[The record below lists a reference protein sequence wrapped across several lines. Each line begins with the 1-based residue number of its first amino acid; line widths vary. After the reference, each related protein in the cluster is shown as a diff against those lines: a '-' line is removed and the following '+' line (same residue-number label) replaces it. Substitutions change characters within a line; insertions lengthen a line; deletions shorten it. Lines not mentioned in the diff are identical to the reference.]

1 MTTIASH
8 LVDGTWEDGDSTV
21 DVTNPADGSVVGRL
35 AWGDAK
41 TAQRAADAAARAFA
55 DWADLPPRRRADI
68 LLEASRLIAER
79 ADADRRHAGPRG
91 RQASP

>member
-8 LVDGTWEDGDSTV
+8 LVDGIWEDGDSTV

-41 TAQRAADAAARAFA
+41 TAQRAADAAARH
-55 DWADLPPRRRADI
+55 PPRG
-68 LLEASRLIAER
+68 EQ
-79 ADADRRHAGPRG
+79 ADRRAGRLH
-91 RQASP
+91 R